1 MCNMKNNVFYQNV
14 FFFCRRKTESIFLGK
29 GKNFKNSF
37 YNSKNITII
46 FNNMVNNAKKKKYKI
61 QQKLSHHYL
70 YSCYTFI
77 YVDLKM

>member
-1 MCNMKNNVFYQNV
+1 MKNNVFYQNV

-46 FNNMVNNAKKKKYKI
+46 FNNMVNNAKKKK
-61 QQKLSHHYL
+61 
-70 YSCYTFI
+70 
-77 YVDLKM
+77 V